1 MIISDVQN
9 QLEILTIYQWGYK
22 LESDKSNIAKG
33 EKQS

>member
-9 QLEILTIYQWGYK
+9 KLEILTIYQWVYK

-33 EKQS
+33 EK